1 MLLDYNFNIETIIA
15 SDSFSKVNEPILNLE
30 LILRCGDSKI
40 KRVNI
45 EMNLD
50 ESFEFVDRLKLIEKE
65 LLTASSV

>member
-65 LLTASSV
+65 LLTAISV

>member
-1 MLLDYNFNIETIIA
+1 MKIVKLKWKISNWHLKKLN
-15 SDSFSKVNEPILNLE
+15 LNLE